1 MAILPSMTGLYHQYY
16 ANEFQAKATSELTHI
31 SLATSLQF
39 LKDFDIFPTLVG
51 KAAATRIWKDIISGA

>member
-16 ANEFQAKATSELTHI
+16 AKEFAPMSSSELTHI
-31 SLATSLQF
+31 SLATTLQF

-51 KAAATRIWKDIISGA
+51 KAAATRIWKDIVSGA